1 MSSINHHL
9 LPGALRELARVLG
22 ETSAFKLVE
31 RRGGGRL
38 VVPRKVHPDH
48 RLMDELGLQVFAA
61 LVDAYGGEVLT
72 LPKYDSVARQLR
84 HERVRKHR
92 ADGLS
97 IDRVAIAT
105 GYTRRQVFNILA
117 SDAPEDAQLDMF
129 ELLGDDEE
137 PGGPLAATRDAAL
150 PDPSATRAN
159 DPFGL
164 TRR

>member
-1 MSSINHHL
+1 MSTINHHL

-22 ETSAFKLVE
+22 ESSAFKLVE

-84 HERVRKHR
+84 HERVRKYR
-92 ADGLS
+92 AEGLT
-97 IDRVAIAT
+97 IDRVAVAT
-105 GYTRRQVFNILA
+105 GYTRRQVFNILG
-117 SDAPEDAQLDMF
+117 DGEPLDAQLDLFSSPTDQF
-129 ELLGDDEE
+129 EGEE
-137 PGGPLAATRDAAL
+137 ARDASER
-150 PDPSATRAN
+150 PQSYVGRAN

-164 TRR
+164 ARK